1 MTTILHGNVVP
12 GVRRLKTKTAAAVA
26 AAEDYLPTPRVARR
40 YDVTTR
46 TIERW
51 EDDTK
56 LRFASTPSPLA
67 LTNMATNTATN
78 AARH

>member
-12 GVRRLKTKTAAAVA
+12 AGRRRKTNAAVA

-46 TIERW
+46 TIKRW

-67 LTNMATNTATN
+67 LTNMATNTA
-78 AARH
+78 RH